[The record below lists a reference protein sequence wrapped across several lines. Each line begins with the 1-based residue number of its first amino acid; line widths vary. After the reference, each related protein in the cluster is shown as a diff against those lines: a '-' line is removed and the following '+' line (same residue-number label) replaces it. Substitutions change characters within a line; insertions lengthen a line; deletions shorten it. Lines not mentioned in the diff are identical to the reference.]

1 MSRPEAKR
9 GTGRDGDA
17 GLRLRMR
24 GEERRILAQH
34 DRLDAL
40 CEEIQERLGED
51 GPEAS
56 PESSREGFQQLRTA
70 LDAHMKMEEEI
81 YFPALHGL
89 QADAESALSELVA
102 EHDELRETASR
113 VSDRLESLDRDGARV
128 EMGRLAS
135 RVTAHE
141 QAEEDLIARITE
153 GASPRVGY
161 PDGGTDREA
170 G

>member
-40 CEEIQERLGED
+40 CEEIQERLSED
-51 GPEAS
+51 G

-89 QADAESALSELVA
+89 QTDAESALSELVA
-102 EHDELRETASR
+102 EHDELRETAIR
-113 VSDRLESLDRDGARV
+113 VSELLESLDRDGARV

-161 PDGGTDREA
+161 PDGGTDQEA